1 MTRINTFW
9 SVACLAA
16 CIANVPVTAATGLDY
31 SPTSPNAS
39 QIDEYLARKNSP
51 MAGLGS
57 LLSGYAQDY
66 DVDPR
71 LVVAIAGAET
81 TFGLHTCAG
90 NNAWN
95 WFHHRTCP
103 QSPFTSYQEG
113 AERVTRFLRL
123 SYINRGYDTIE
134 LIRYKYCATGCDNWV
149 PLVTRFH
156 AEMPAAPGQPA
167 PAQAA
172 SRAPSSTTS
181 APAVSDNRIF
191 GVPLYLVFFVGALLV
206 GSWALKTLRK

>member
-1 MTRINTFW
+1 LTRIHIFW

-16 CIANVPVTAATGLDY
+16 CITNAPAAAAAGLNY

-39 QIDEYLARKNSP
+39 QIDAYLARKNSP
-51 MAGLGS
+51 MAGLGGM
-57 LLSGYAQDY
+57 LSGYARDY
-66 DVDPR
+66 DIDPR

-123 SYINRGYDTIE
+123 SYINRGYDTID

-156 AEMPAAPGQPA
+156 DEMPADQGQPA
-167 PAQAA
+167 PAQPA
-172 SRAPSSTTS
+172 SGTPPSTI
-181 APAVSDNRIF
+181 PASPASDNRIF
-191 GVPLYLVFFVGALLV
+191 GVPLYFVFFVGALLV